1 MLPVPRDYPEYL
13 KHTDDDTPV
22 PTWRQLTRR
31 TEAPN
36 HEVIAEVARIIA
48 DTDDEQTACAVW
60 ETWPG
65 NYRRSV
71 ALILDKI
78 RHEGWLDAIGAIEGW
93 PWDGG
98 FYCWPRTTER
108 GTFAEV
114 MSHLSGRG
122 GTFIEAR
129 IGNGLFAYLNAFQH
143 RAWRRGWMETDT
155 ATAALHVGL
164 MGDGRVEI
172 HLDLFNPLFING
184 APAKDLLRVPSL
196 GVFNRRQYALH
207 RRWEQSRFAAQVRT
221 SANLYHLMRESVPL
235 SF

>member
-1 MLPVPRDYPEYL
+1 MPRQYPDYL
-13 KHTDDDTPV
+13 KHSNDDTPV
-22 PTWRQLTRR
+22 PTWAQVTRSR
-31 TEAPN
+31 EAPN
-36 HEVIAEVARIIA
+36 HKVIAEIARILA
-48 DTDDEQTACAVW
+48 DTDDEQTARDVW
-60 ETWPG
+60 ETWPD

-78 RHEGWLDAIGAIEGW
+78 RHQGWLDAIGSIEGW

-98 FYCWPRTTER
+98 FYCWPRPTDR

-114 MSHLSGRG
+114 MSGMSGRG
-122 GTFIEAR
+122 GPFIEAR

-143 RAWRRGWMETDT
+143 KAWRRGWMETDV

-164 MGDGRVEI
+164 LADGRAEI
-172 HLDLFNPLFING
+172 HLDVFNALFIHG
-184 APAKDLLRVPSL
+184 APAEDLLRIPRL

-207 RRWEQSRFAAQVRT
+207 RCWEQSRFASHVRT
-221 SANLYHLMRESVPL
+221 SANLYHLMRDNVPL